1 MNETKQIADYLSKL
15 TFEQLNAHT
24 VRMAKFC
31 ILDWMGIA
39 IRGSKEKSTTILR
52 NVVFKNHADEA
63 TILGTNERAV
73 AREAAF
79 CNSAASHSLDFDDL
93 HNPSIIHPACV
104 VVAPAFSMAEK
115 LHSTGKDLITAVTAG
130 YECSGRVG
138 ESVLPESY
146 FYWHTTGTAGI
157 FGGAAA
163 VANLMKLNAHD
174 TLMCFGSAGTQAA
187 GLWEFLKEGTMSKIL
202 HTGKS
207 SYGAI
212 LAAELAKGGFT
223 AASQILE
230 GEKGFCRAMV
240 NPPHLEKLTEGL
252 GNGKFKIDV
261 NSFKPYAC
269 CKHSH
274 AAIYAVQ
281 VLAKENNLTP
291 ENVKKITL
299 HVNEITNYLINNAD
313 PQTAYGCKF
322 SIQYCVA
329 AMLKFGKVG
338 IEQFAPELMNNTEL
352 REIMK
357 KIEVMF
363 DKDVDAIIKSDPSK
377 LASIVE
383 IETTDAKKLEKEVD
397 YPKGDPDNAF
407 TWEEAVAKFKGL
419 AEPVYGE
426 QVCNQLVNLID
437 KLEEVT
443 DFDKEL
449 RQALKK

>member
-1 MNETKQIADYLSKL
+1 MNETKQIADYVSELKYTDL
-15 TFEQLNAHT
+15 GAHT
-24 VRMAKFC
+24 VLMAKFC

-39 IRGSKEKSTTILR
+39 IRGSKEKSSTILR
-52 NVVFKNHADEA
+52 NVVFQNHVDEA
-63 TILGTNERAV
+63 TILGTNERAA

-115 LHSTGKDLITAVTAG
+115 LHSTGKELITAVTAG
-130 YECSGRVG
+130 YEASGRVG

-146 FYWHTTGTAGI
+146 FFWHTTGTAGI

-163 VANLMKLNAHD
+163 VSNLMKLD
-174 TLMCFGSAGTQAA
+174 GKQTLMCFGSAGTQAA

-212 LAAELAKGGFT
+212 IAAELAKGGFT
-223 AASQILE
+223 GASQILE

-252 GNGKFKIDV
+252 GNGTFKIDV

-274 AAIYAVQ
+274 AAIYATQ

-291 ENVKKITL
+291 KNVKKITL
-299 HVNEITNYLINNAD
+299 RVNDITNYLINNPD

-329 AMLKFGKVG
+329 AMLKFGMVN
-338 IEQFAPELMNNTEL
+338 IEQFAPELMNSPEM
-352 REIMK
+352 REIMA
-357 KIEVMF
+357 KIEVVF

-377 LASIVE
+377 LASIVV
-383 IETTDAKKLEKEVD
+383 IETVDGRKLEKEVD

-407 TWEEAVAKFKGL
+407 TWDEAVEKFTHL
-419 AEPVYGE
+419 AEPVYGAK
-426 QVCNQLVNLID
+426 VCQQLVALID
-437 KLEEVT
+437 KLDEVD
-443 DFDKEL
+443 DFGKAL
-449 RQALKK
+449 GKALKA

>member
-1 MNETKQIADYLSKL
+1 MNETKQIADYLSQL
-15 TFEQLNAHT
+15 TYEQLSERT
-24 VRMAKFC
+24 VKMAKFS

-39 IRGSKEKSTTILR
+39 IRGSREKSSSILR
-52 NVVFKNHADEA
+52 KVVYQNHADEA
-63 TILGTNERAV
+63 TILGTNEKAC

-93 HNPSIIHPACV
+93 HNPSIIHLACV

-115 LHSTGKDLITAVTAG
+115 LHSTGKELLTAVAAG
-130 YECSGRVG
+130 YECGGRVG

-146 FYWHTTGTAGI
+146 FFWHTTGTAGI

-163 VANLMKLNAHD
+163 VANLMKLD
-174 TLMCFGSAGTQAA
+174 PQQTLMCYGSAGTQAA
-187 GLWEFLKEGTMSKIL
+187 GLWEFLKEGAMSKIL

-212 LAAELAKGGFT
+212 VSAELAKEGFT
-223 AASQILE
+223 AASQIME

-240 NPPHLEKLTEGL
+240 TPPHLERLTDGL
-252 GNGKFKIDV
+252 ASGKFKVDE

-274 AAIYAVQ
+274 ASIYATQ
-281 VLAKENNLTP
+281 VLAKEHGLTP
-291 ENVKKITL
+291 DNVKKITL
-299 HVNEITNYLINNAD
+299 RVNDITNYLINNPN

-329 AMLKFGKVG
+329 AMLKFGAVG
-338 IEQFAPELMNNTEL
+338 IEQFGPEMMADPAVRALMT
-352 REIMK
+352 
-357 KIEVMF
+357 KIEVVF

-377 LASIVE
+377 LASIVVV
-383 IETTDAKKLEKEVD
+383 ETTDGKQYEMEVD
-397 YPKGDPDNAF
+397 YPKGDPDNPF
-407 TWEEAVAKFKGL
+407 TWEEAVAKFSHL

-426 QVCNQLVNLID
+426 AVVKKLVALID
-437 KLEEVT
+437 TLEDVQ
-443 DFDKEL
+443 DFRK
-449 RQALKK
+449 ALAEALA

>member
-1 MNETKQIADYLSKL
+1 MNETKKIADYLSGL
-15 TFEQLNAHT
+15 TYDMLSPHT
-24 VRMAKFC
+24 VKMAKFC

-39 IRGSKEKSTTILR
+39 IRGSKEKSTSILR
-52 NVVFKNHADEA
+52 SVVYQNKANEA
-63 TILGTNERAV
+63 TILGTNEKAC

-115 LHSTGKDLITAVTAG
+115 LHSTGKELITAVTAG

-146 FYWHTTGTAGI
+146 FFWHTTGTAGI

-163 VANLMKLNAHD
+163 VANLMKLDAHQ
-174 TLMCFGSAGTQAA
+174 TLMCYGSAGTQAA

-212 LAAELAKGGFT
+212 VSAELAKGGFT
-223 AASQILE
+223 AASQIME

-240 NPPHLEKLTEGL
+240 KEPHLEHLTEDL

-274 AAIYAVQ
+274 ASIYATQ
-281 VLAKENNLTP
+281 VLAKEHGLTP
-291 ENVKKITL
+291 ENVAKITL
-299 HVNEITNYLINNAD
+299 RVNDITNYLINNAD

-329 AMLKFGKVG
+329 SMLKFGAVG
-338 IEQFAPELMNNTEL
+338 IEQFAPELMNDPAI
-352 REIMK
+352 RAIMA
-357 KIEVMF
+357 KIEVVF

-377 LASIVE
+377 LASIVV
-383 IETTDAKKLEKEVD
+383 IETTDGKKYEKEVD
-397 YPKGDPDNAF
+397 YPKGDPDNPF
-407 TWEEAVAKFKGL
+407 TWEEAVEKFTHL
-419 AEPVYGE
+419 SEPVYGKE
-426 QVCNQLVNLID
+426 VSAKLVDLIANLEKVD
-437 KLEEVT
+437 
-443 DFDKEL
+443 DFAV
-449 RQALKK
+449 ALAKAIE

>member
-1 MNETKQIADYLSKL
+1 MNETKKIADYLSGL
-15 TFEQLNAHT
+15 TYDQLSAHT

-39 IRGSKEKSTTILR
+39 IRGSKEKSTSILR
-52 NVVFKNHADEA
+52 KVVYQNHADEA
-63 TILGTNERAV
+63 TILGTNERAC

-115 LHSTGKDLITAVTAG
+115 LHSTGKDLLTAVTAG

-146 FYWHTTGTAGI
+146 FFWHTTGTAGI

-163 VANLMKLNAHD
+163 VANLMKLDAHQ
-174 TLMCFGSAGTQAA
+174 TLMCYGSAGTQAA

-212 LAAELAKGGFT
+212 VSAELAKEGFT
-223 AASQILE
+223 AASQIME

-240 NPPHLEKLTEGL
+240 NPPHLEHLTDGL
-252 GNGKFKIDV
+252 GSGKFKIDV

-274 AAIYAVQ
+274 ASIYATQ
-281 VLAKENNLTP
+281 VLAKEHGLTP
-291 ENVKKITL
+291 ENVQKITL
-299 HVNEITNYLINNAD
+299 RVNDITNYLINNGD

-329 AMLKFGKVG
+329 CMLKFGAVG
-338 IEQFAPELMNNTEL
+338 IEQFGT
-352 REIMK
+352 EIMNDSAVRAIMA
-357 KIEVMF
+357 KIEVVF

-377 LASIVE
+377 LASIVVV
-383 IETTDAKKLEKEVD
+383 ETTDGKKYEMEVD
-397 YPKGDPDNAF
+397 YPKGDPDNPF
-407 TWEEAVAKFKGL
+407 TWDEAVAKFSHL
-419 AEPVYGE
+419 AEPVYGAA
-426 QVCNQLVNLID
+426 VVKKLVALID
-437 KLEEVT
+437 GLENVQ
-443 DFDKEL
+443 DFNKALAE
-449 RQALKK
+449 ALK

>member
-1 MNETKQIADYLSKL
+1 MNETKQIADYLSQL
-15 TFEQLNAHT
+15 TYDQLSAHT

-52 NVVFKNHADEA
+52 NVVYQNKTPEA
-63 TILGTNERAV
+63 TILGTNEKAA

-115 LHSTGKDLITAVTAG
+115 LHSTGKELLTAVTAG
-130 YECSGRVG
+130 YEASGRVG

-146 FYWHTTGTAGI
+146 FFWHTTGTAGI

-174 TLMCFGSAGTQAA
+174 TLMCYGSAGTQAA

-212 LAAELAKGGFT
+212 VSAELAKGGFT
-223 AASQILE
+223 AASQIME

-252 GNGKFKIDV
+252 GNGSFKIDV

-274 AAIYAVQ
+274 ASIYATQ
-281 VLAKENNLTP
+281 VMAKENGLTT

-299 HVNEITNYLINNAD
+299 RVNDITNYLINNPD

-329 AMLKFGKVG
+329 AMLEFGQVG
-338 IEQFAPELMNNTEL
+338 IEQFAPELMNSPEL
-352 REIMK
+352 RGIMA
-357 KIEVMF
+357 KIEVVF

-377 LASIVE
+377 LASIVV
-383 IETTDAKKLEKEVD
+383 IETVDGKKFEKEVD

-407 TWEEAVAKFKGL
+407 TWEEAVAKFNGL
-419 AEPVYGE
+419 AVPVYGE
-426 QVCNQLVNLID
+426 KVCAQLVALID
-437 KLEEVT
+437 KLDEVD
-443 DFDKEL
+443 DFAK
-449 RQALKK
+449 ALAKALEK

>member
-1 MNETKQIADYLSKL
+1 MNETKQIADYVSGLKYTDL
-15 TFEQLNAHT
+15 GTHT

-39 IRGSKEKSTTILR
+39 IRGSKEKSSTILR
-52 NVVFKNHADEA
+52 NVVFQNHVDEA
-63 TILGTNERAV
+63 TILGTNERAA

-115 LHSTGKDLITAVTAG
+115 LHSTGKELITAVTAG
-130 YECSGRVG
+130 YEASGRVG

-146 FYWHTTGTAGI
+146 FFWHTTGTAGI

-163 VANLMKLNAHD
+163 VSNLMKLD
-174 TLMCFGSAGTQAA
+174 GKQTLMCFGSAGTQAA

-212 LAAELAKGGFT
+212 IAAELAKGGFT
-223 AASQILE
+223 GASQILE

-252 GNGKFKIDV
+252 GNGTFKIDV

-274 AAIYAVQ
+274 AAIYATQ

-299 HVNEITNYLINNAD
+299 RVNDITNYLINNPD

-329 AMLKFGKVG
+329 AMLKFGMVN
-338 IEQFAPELMNNTEL
+338 IEQFAPELMNSPEM
-352 REIMK
+352 REIMA
-357 KIEVMF
+357 KIEVVF

-377 LASIVE
+377 LASIVV
-383 IETTDAKKLEKEVD
+383 IETVDGRKLEKEVD

-407 TWEEAVAKFKGL
+407 TWDEAVEKFTHL
-419 AEPVYGE
+419 AEPVYGAK
-426 QVCNQLVNLID
+426 VCKQLVALID
-437 KLEEVT
+437 KLDEVD
-443 DFDKEL
+443 DFGKAL
-449 RQALKK
+449 GKALKA

>member
-1 MNETKQIADYLSKL
+1 MNETKQIADYLCKL
-15 TFEQLNAHT
+15 QYSDLNAHT

-39 IRGSKEKSTTILR
+39 IRGSREKSTTILR
-52 NVVFKNHADEA
+52 DVIFRNHVDEA
-63 TILGTNERAV
+63 TILGTNERAA

-115 LHSTGKDLITAVTAG
+115 LHSTGKELITAVTAG
-130 YECSGRVG
+130 YEASGRVG

-146 FYWHTTGTAGI
+146 FFWHTTGTAGI

-163 VANLMKLNAHD
+163 VANLMKLDAKQ

-212 LAAELAKGGFT
+212 IAAELAKGGFT
-223 AASQILE
+223 GASQILE

-252 GNGKFKIDV
+252 SNGKFKIDV

-274 AAIYAVQ
+274 AAIYATQ

-299 HVNEITNYLINNAD
+299 RVNDITNYLINNPD

-329 AMLKFGKVG
+329 AMLKFGMVN
-338 IEQFAPELMNNTEL
+338 IEQFAPELMNSPEM
-352 REIMK
+352 RGIMA
-357 KIEVMF
+357 KIEVVF

-377 LASIVE
+377 LASVVE
-383 IETTDAKKLEKEVD
+383 IETTDGRKLEKEVD

-407 TWEEAVAKFKGL
+407 TWEEAVEKFTHL

-426 QVCNQLVNLID
+426 KVCQQLVTLID
-437 KLEEVT
+437 KLDEVD
-443 DFDKEL
+443 DFGKAL
-449 RQALKK
+449 GKALKA